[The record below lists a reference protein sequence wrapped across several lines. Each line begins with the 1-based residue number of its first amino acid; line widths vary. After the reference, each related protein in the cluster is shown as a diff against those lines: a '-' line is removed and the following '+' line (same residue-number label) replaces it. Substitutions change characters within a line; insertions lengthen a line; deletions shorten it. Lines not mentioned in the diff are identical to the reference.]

1 MLRPTLHDC
10 LETRGSICSRISVN
24 VGGRHRI
31 GGLLRW
37 RNVVDAVWADRGK
50 ALEPNLFQA
59 WGGKPSVVM
68 LRHRDARIPTAAK
81 DRYRAF
87 WSARSPTEAGDAA
100 RRKEVSNKGRRRIR
114 ECHGLAASSSDGS
127 REVPAHLRGERQL
140 RAFGEIYGRSN
151 RLHFLSTV
159 WSLAAIVAAIAVSW
173 KGDATSCSRLSI
185 SPHGPA
191 ACSLSYICSHSRLY
205 TGNGSECRR
214 KLMQNSYW
222 RLVTSWAMTEKVE
235 ARRWYSKKRSDES
248 VHSLLR

>member
-1 MLRPTLHDC
+1 MTQF
-10 LETRGSICSRISVN
+10 
-24 VGGRHRI
+24 GR
-31 GGLLRW
+31 
-37 RNVVDAVWADRGK
+37 DRGK

-87 WSARSPTEAGDAA
+87 LERNVPQLKLATPQDEKRSPTKADEGYESATAWLLAQVTDRERFRLIFEENVNYGF
-100 RRKEVSNKGRRRIR
+100 RRNIWALKPLALLVD
-114 ECHGLAASSSDGS
+114 GL
-127 REVPAHLRGERQL
+127 V
-140 RAFGEIYGRSN
+140 I
-151 RLHFLSTV
+151 
-159 WSLAAIVAAIAVSW
+159 AAIVAAIAVSW

-214 KLMQNSYW
+214 KLLQNSYW

-248 VHSLLR
+248 VHSLFR